1 MRRIRFTGT
10 AKPGDDR
17 CGKPFTVLL
26 IASKWENRRDRRQEE
41 EQARLLAEAEDF
53 HYQPVS
59 ARLGEGRIQ
68 LAFMRLTEELLTV
81 RDAFKSSKRRDHRVQ
96 PDTTV
101 TELSPVGPSSGLTAF
116 RYVPGA
122 RATTLSS
129 WTDRVNTWV
138 QHRPHHQPL
147 LETVVSP
154 AQAYAIFIREEVDG
168 PHLGSRE
175 VGATGEEISNIEMP
189 AIARHTAL
197 LPSYNSA
204 VADEAGRLPAY
215 LLGTSPPTTTN
226 EDPRYP
232 NKVDY
237 AEWTLSPT
245 DLDQETQAR
254 VRAEMAKPENEADI
268 PRLTMNPPRYEEM
281 ARRARLDTGWIGDG
295 SSRVTSHD
303 SPSSL
308 LWSLD

>member
-26 IASKWENRRDRRQEE
+26 IASKWENGRDRRQEE

-81 RDAFKSSKRRDHRVQ
+81 RDAFKAPSPRYHRAQ
-96 PDTTV
+96 PATTV
-101 TELSPVGPSSGLTAF
+101 TDPSSVSRSSGTTTS
-116 RYVPGA
+116 RCVPGV
-122 RATTLSS
+122 RSTTLSS

-138 QHRPHHQPL
+138 QYRPHHQPVL
-147 LETVVSP
+147 DTVMSP
-154 AQAYAIFIREEVDG
+154 AQAYAISIRQQGGG
-168 PHLGSRE
+168 PQLASRE
-175 VGATGEEISNIEMP
+175 VRTADDEVNNIEMP
-189 AIARHTAL
+189 ATARHTAL

-204 VADEAGRLPAY
+204 VADEAGRPPAY
-215 LLGTSPPTTTN
+215 SRDIPPPTMTG
-226 EDPRYP
+226 EYPRYP
-232 NKVDY
+232 DIDY
-237 AEWTLSPT
+237 VEWAFSST
-245 DLDQETQAR
+245 DLDRDTQAR

-268 PRLTMNPPRYEEM
+268 LRVTLSPPRDREM

-295 SSRVTSHD
+295 PSRISFHD
-303 SPSSL
+303 SPSSC